1 MENNSRKSLTALM
14 SQKLLQRLK
23 QNILNSMKNVFFSL
37 AFMLIGSFAFA
48 NNYENIKSKEV
59 SGLINKST
67 SFKFYSTDKNNNYV
81 EYEYSALTDSCTIT
95 TVTQVISNGEV
106 TYTHTTLWHMDGI
119 SCENLALICRA
130 VSII

>member
-1 MENNSRKSLTALM
+1 
-14 SQKLLQRLK
+14 
-23 QNILNSMKNVFFSL
+23 
-37 AFMLIGSFAFA
+37 MLIGSFAFA

-67 SFKFYSTDKNNNYV
+67 SFKFYSTVKNNNYV

-130 VSII
+130 FSII